1 MRKEPENPILGNRS
15 ILITLPDKCTFEIPL
30 ECKNNW
36 IREIIQYFFK
46 NSTTYEVV
54 KIRPYIM
61 RIVEIFFAKAER
73 GHPLKLLLTY
83 LHTVVVVKIFTT
95 NFLQLLACEATSQLL
110 RSSRKNFWPQLHN
123 YGLRG
128 CCFEDESFLGVR
140 LTTSSSKW
148 GYI

>member
-1 MRKEPENPILGNRS
+1 
-15 ILITLPDKCTFEIPL
+15 
-30 ECKNNW
+30 
-36 IREIIQYFFK
+36 
-46 NSTTYEVV
+46 
-54 KIRPYIM
+54 M

-128 CCFEDESFLGVR
+128 CCFEDESFRGVR
-140 LTTSSSKW
+140 LTTTASARLLMNF
-148 GYI
+148 